1 LTVGPF
7 LLVFESFFSFYDFIV
22 SIFKTNLT
30 KVKNKLDSSDMMT
43 ENGIKILV
51 AVLNEFKKENIK
63 LNQIPV
69 KLVIL

>member
-1 LTVGPF
+1 MTVGPF